1 MDNVILTE
9 NFTPG
14 KRLDSN
20 GVEVLFDSERLFLK
34 YHYDSFQKRL
44 RGNSIQDGLTDTLL
58 DKGIVVKNWD
68 NFEKDRIAFNQKVKL
83 ETEDL
88 FNLKANLKYLLS
100 DCHID
105 IDEKGRFFFEKGEW
119 RLELEPVSK
128 LSIKEI
134 ENNNSAREV
143 KRSHIIFRFSLP
155 TYENGSESIVPTVG
169 SFNDPSS
176 RLSFVFTD
184 QWFLASSSN
193 VRPDISSSN

>member
-1 MDNVILTE
+1 MQNFIRCEIFFSYISKVLDIKVICQK
-9 NFTPG
+9 FI
-14 KRLDSN
+14 
-20 GVEVLFDSERLFLK
+20 LK
-34 YHYDSFQKRL
+34 Y
-44 RGNSIQDGLTDTLL
+44 
-58 DKGIVVKNWD
+58 
-68 NFEKDRIAFNQKVKL
+68 
-83 ETEDL
+83 
-88 FNLKANLKYLLS
+88 
-100 DCHID
+100 
-105 IDEKGRFFFEKGEW
+105 
-119 RLELEPVSK
+119 LEPVSK